1 MSPIFPGPDIVVKP
15 PEDARVCFIIDS
27 VACYVMADG
36 CALEQV
42 LMSREAENPEFIFL
56 FDLDSP
62 EHAYYRWRLYS
73 LVQV

>member
-1 MSPIFPGPDIVVKP
+1 M
-15 PEDARVCFIIDS
+15 RFIIDS
-27 VACYVMADG
+27 VACYVMVDG
-36 CALEQV
+36 CALEQA

-73 LVQV
+73 LTQVQLHSHHHLLTRRYAML